1 MVGTVIGSV
10 MTFRSALF
18 GFGFAFGF
26 FGGTDAHI
34 AMRTISAAVAA
45 AFTLLL
51 TNKTR
56 NKYSRYDR
64 HTNYD
69 KYDFRN
75 SHSFTP
81 SLLLFCCE
89 EQ

>member
-1 MVGTVIGSV
+1 MVGTVIGRRFTFGSV
-10 MTFRSALF
+10 FF
-18 GFGFAFGF
+18 GFGFASCF
-26 FGGTDAHI
+26 FGGTDAHP
-34 AMRTISAAVAA
+34 AMRAITAAVAA

-51 TNKTR
+51 SDKPR
-56 NKYSRYDR
+56 DKYTRYDR
-64 HTNYD
+64 RTYYD

-89 EQ
+89 ER